1 MAPDV
6 TTVDVLAQEP
16 AAGWSIMGMLNL
28 MTKLSGHNFKK
39 CLTQASRVG
48 NQCLTEGVNLQTA
61 KIFVK

>member
-28 MTKLSGHNFKK
+28 ITKLSGASGRK
-39 CLTQASRVG
+39 CFTQASRVG
-48 NQCLTEGVNLQTA
+48 SQCLTEGVNLQTE
-61 KIFVK
+61 KIFVR